1 MYICVWNNIISF
13 SDFGAIAYW
22 EQRKVPLSASDREK
36 CGKNLPLSHEYT
48 CSMGTSTC
56 AHHFL
61 SLACA
66 LSLGPWLST
75 GKNSL
80 QDPRCCKSWAQGLW
94 VLWQIATASCPGSYP
109 TAGAPSLIVKSNRH
123 SSSLLFSPFSIGWPT
138 CWSGTVSSLSPSLHT
153 NSTTHISC
161 RWVSLCHLLRTQL
174 FGKGQQQT
182 WNLGPNCT

>member
-1 MYICVWNNIISF
+1 MYEITLFHFLIL
-13 SDFGAIAYW
+13 
-22 EQRKVPLSASDREK
+22 EPLLTENKERCRSLLLTERNVAKIYLWATNTR
-36 CGKNLPLSHEYT
+36 
-48 CSMGTSTC
+48 SMGTSTC

-61 SLACA
+61 FLACA